1 MTSTTV
7 AAVNTGITAAAA
19 VKKKLQKLVKLYF
32 EVEAFKKKKIQPDN
46 FPP

>member
-19 VKKKLQKLVKLYF
+19 VKKKLPKLVKLYCPRTNKLA
-32 EVEAFKKKKIQPDN
+32 VGPLGLV
-46 FPP
+46 